1 MVRTRRRTFRVIGCY
16 RSHLPA
22 RGGYGTD
29 LRPKHARKLL
39 SRALFVFLLR
49 IFAAYC
55 TRHGVAEGYALV
67 VVGDVIFARPRGFG
81 LRPYAAIHGRIR
93 PIPLLESN

>member
-1 MVRTRRRTFRVIGCY
+1 MTAVTTNHTEGTASRTYHNTHTEGI
-16 RSHLPA
+16 LE
-22 RGGYGTD
+22 
-29 LRPKHARKLL
+29 L
-39 SRALFVFLLR
+39 SCALFVFLLR